1 MGMDWKKVE
10 RVRRSIERG
19 DYTHPAF
26 LTSSIETDFDRF
38 SDQILGDINAAA
50 EPPRTTAS
58 VSETSW
64 RKCFQQALTDYL
76 VCR

>member
-10 RVRRSIERG
+10 RVRRSIGRG

-26 LTSSIETDFDRF
+26 LISSIESDYDRF
-38 SDQILGDINAAA
+38 SERLMRDVNELG
-50 EPPRTTAS
+50 EPPEKA
-58 VSETSW
+58 VCISETLW
-64 RKCFQQALTDYL
+64 RKCVQQPLADCV